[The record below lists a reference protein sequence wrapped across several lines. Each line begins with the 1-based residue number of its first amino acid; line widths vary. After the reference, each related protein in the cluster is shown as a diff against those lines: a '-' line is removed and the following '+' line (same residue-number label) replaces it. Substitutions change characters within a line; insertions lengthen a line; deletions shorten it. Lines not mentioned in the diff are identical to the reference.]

1 MRTRKR
7 LPFLA
12 RKSIDQ
18 RPFKGP
24 ATSLLTVTRSGAG
37 TTWRYLIRFEKRL
50 AIGCDAE
57 NNTAQRDVV

>member
-7 LPFLA
+7 LPSLA

-18 RPFKGP
+18 RLSKGP
-24 ATSLLTVTRSGAG
+24 ATSLLTLTRSDAG
-37 TTWRYLIRFEKRL
+37 RTWLYLIRFEKRL